1 MVEGTYDAAD
11 CREGNKGAV
20 RRQKPKVF
28 DRLKLVASS
37 GKFLAAVIAFFIGR
51 VSILN
56 TLSPF
61 GIAFLAAVPLTG
73 EISDTAIVGTSIVI
87 GLMTKPWSGGT
98 LQTIISLL
106 LTFTVVNI
114 FRINEKS
121 AVIKAAVIAFVVNT
135 VVSMFSILLIH
146 GSFIIDET
154 LINLFNSAIVMALVY
169 IYNYCLPVV
178 MGRKRRSLLSSEETI
193 CLLILLAVVI
203 SGLSGI
209 SLWGISIERTISVF
223 AIIAVSFVQGPG
235 FGAAA
240 GTTIGLITCISSDQM
255 PYIIGAYAFSGLL
268 CGIFKGLGKVGE
280 CIGFVMADFVI
291 HFYMGAQIKLIGTG
305 ELIAGI
311 VLFLL
316 LPSSFTKKVLFHL
329 DRKFRDSVSRKPYME
344 RTKDMIKFR
353 INRITDVFSELS
365 RTLNEDESSIKLRHN
380 SELNAVINSV
390 VDRVCSS
397 CDVKNTCWKRDFYR
411 TYQNMF
417 AMFDVIQED
426 GMIDMGTLPDDL
438 KKRCIRANQMVK
450 TANYM
455 FDIYRMNYEW
465 SMKAEEG
472 KRILKE
478 QLDGVSGILNE
489 LSGDIDNEVIFKS
502 DIEDELAVAL
512 DREGIEFDDIAV
524 VKDKTGKMEV
534 NIYRKACL
542 GKRECIKNVAPAVS
556 RALKKKM
563 RRDKFSCDIKKGT
576 NICCFKLL
584 EAVKY
589 QVSTGIS
596 RDVKDTAGLSGD
608 NYSFIELN
616 NGKYM
621 MALSDGM
628 GTGAAAAAESN
639 SAISLLEKY
648 LEAGFDEATAI
659 KAINSAI
666 SLKSPDDNFTTIDL
680 CLVDLYTGEA
690 EIIKIGAASTCIKR
704 SDGCCESI
712 VSTTLPAG
720 ILESVDIEAKK
731 IKLSNGDMIV
741 MMTDGVQESGESS
754 DGGWVTDFL
763 EKVESGN
770 PQQVADEVICK
781 AIERNHGKKVDD
793 MTVLVSKIWEVM

>member
-1 MVEGTYDAAD
+1 MVEGAYNAAD
-11 CREGNKGAV
+11 YQNGSRGAV
-20 RRQKPKVF
+20 RRHKPRII
-28 DRLKLVASS
+28 DRLKMVLLSS
-37 GKFLAAVIAFFIGR
+37 RFLICTIAFFIGR

-73 EISDTAIVGTSIVI
+73 GINDAAIVGTSIVI
-87 GLMTKPWSGGT
+87 GLLTRPWSGGT

-106 LTFTVVNI
+106 LTFTAESM

-121 AVIKAAVIAFVVNT
+121 AVIKAASLAFAVNM
-135 VVSMFSILLIH
+135 VVSMSSVLLIH

-154 LINLFNSAIVMALVY
+154 LINLFNSAIIMALVY

-178 MGRKRRSLLSSEETI
+178 VGKRRRSILSSEETI

-209 SLWGISIERTISVF
+209 SLWGVSLKGAVSVF

-255 PYIIGAYAFSGLL
+255 PYTIGAYAFSGLL
-268 CGIFKGLGKVGE
+268 CGVFKGLGKIGE

-291 HFYMGAQIKLIGTG
+291 HFYMGTQIKLIGTG
-305 ELIAGI
+305 ELIGGLL
-311 VLFLL
+311 LFLL
-316 LPSSFTKKVLFHL
+316 LPSSFTSSVLLHL
-329 DRKFRDSVSRKPYME
+329 DRNFRDSVSRKSYME
-344 RTKDMIKFR
+344 RTRDIIKSR
-353 INRITDVFSELS
+353 ISRVTDVFSELS
-365 RTLNEDESSIKLRHN
+365 RTLSEDESSIKLRHN

-397 CDVKNTCWKRDFYR
+397 CDVRDTCWKRDFYR

-417 AMFDVIQED
+417 TMFDVIQAD
-426 GMIDMGTLPDDL
+426 GGLEMDTLPDEL
-438 KKRCIRANQMVK
+438 KKRCVRANQLVK
-450 TANYM
+450 TANYIY
-455 FDIYRMNYEW
+455 DIYRMNYEW
-465 SMKAEEG
+465 SRKAQEG

-478 QLDGVSGILNE
+478 QLEGVSGILDE
-489 LSGDIDNEVIFKS
+489 LSGEVDKEVHFKS

-524 VKDKTGKMEV
+524 VKDKTGKIEV
-534 NIYRKACL
+534 NIYRRACL
-542 GKRECIKNVAPAVS
+542 GKRECVKDIAPAVS
-556 RALKKKM
+556 KALKKKM
-563 RRDKFSCDIKKGT
+563 RRDKFSCDIKDGT

-589 QVSTGIS
+589 QVTTGIA
-596 RDVKDTAGLSGD
+596 RDVKDEAGLSGD

-628 GTGAAAAAESN
+628 GTGPAAAVESN
-639 SAISLLEKY
+639 SAITLLEKY

-680 CLVDLYTGEA
+680 CIIDLYTGEA
-690 EIIKIGAASTCIKR
+690 EIIKIGAASTYIKR
-704 SDGCCESI
+704 SDGSCESI
-712 VSTTLPAG
+712 ASTTLPAG
-720 ILESVDIEAKK
+720 ILDSVDIEAKK
-731 IKLSNGDMIV
+731 IDFSHGDMII
-741 MMTDGVQESGESS
+741 MMTDGVQESGGSN
-754 DGGWVTDFL
+754 DGDWVLSFL
-763 EKVESGN
+763 EEAESRN
-770 PQQVADEVICK
+770 PQQVAEEIISK
-781 AIERNHGKKVDD
+781 AAERNHGKKVDD
-793 MTVLVSKIWEVM
+793 MTVLVSKIWEVV